1 MLPRR
6 NALTEKPVTPSLRHV
21 HASRFVLPL
30 KEGGSVPGLF
40 EANDDGLYVV
50 KLHGAAQGPKSLTAE
65 LIAGEIAR
73 ALGLNVPELVLI
85 NLDSALTAGEPDP
98 EIQDHLQR
106 SIGLNL
112 GLDFLPGALPYNPAT
127 QSRMNPILAADI
139 VWLDA
144 YIANVDRTTRNPN
157 MLLWGDG
164 VWLIDHGAAIFP
176 HHRWTQP
183 AEQGRRPFEAIKD
196 HVLLPAAG
204 SVVDADTRLAQKLN
218 DTVLWSIV
226 NSVPD
231 AWLPENEI
239 GNAAAQRE
247 AYMAYFLARLE
258 GPRPFIEEAE
268 RCRSAQDVGAIDPQR
283 ATRGRRHE

>member
-1 MLPRR
+1 MTH
-6 NALTEKPVTPSLRHV
+6 NSVTPSLRHLT
-21 HASRFVLPL
+21 ATRFVMPL

-40 EANDDGLYVV
+40 EADDDGLYVV

-73 ALGLNVPELVLI
+73 AIGLQVPELVLI
-85 NLDSALTAGEPDP
+85 DLEKELTAGEPDA

-112 GLDFLPGALPYNPAT
+112 GLDFLPGALPYDPANPT
-127 QSRMNPILAADI
+127 GMDPILAADI

-144 YIANVDRTTRNPN
+144 FIANVDRSTRNTN
-157 MLLWGDG
+157 MLLWGG
-164 VWLIDHGAAIFP
+164 TNWLIDHGAAIFP
-176 HHRWTQP
+176 HHRWTEP
-183 AEQGRRPFEAIKD
+183 ANQGRRSFAPIKD
-196 HVLLPAAG
+196 HVLLPIAG
-204 SVVDADTRLAQKLN
+204 SIVDADNRLAPKLD

-226 NSVPD
+226 GSVPE

-239 GNAAAQRE
+239 GDADAQRK
-247 AYMAYFLARLE
+247 AYMSYFLSRLE

-268 RCRSAQDVGAIDPQR
+268 RHRAEKSVGAIDPDR
-283 ATRGRRHE
+283 ANRGRRRE

>member
-1 MLPRR
+1 MSQL
-6 NALTEKPVTPSLRHV
+6 PVTPSLRHLT
-21 HASRFVLPL
+21 ATRFVMPL

-40 EANDDGLYVV
+40 EADDDGLYVV

-73 ALGLNVPELVLI
+73 AVGLRVPELVSI
-85 NLDSALTAGEPDP
+85 NLEKSLTAGEPDP

-112 GLDFLPGALPYNPAT
+112 GLDFLPGALPYDPAMPIG
-127 QSRMNPILAADI
+127 MNPILAADI

-144 YIANVDRTTRNPN
+144 FTANVDRSTRNPN
-157 MLLWGDG
+157 MLLWNNE

-176 HHRWTQP
+176 HHRWTNP
-183 AEQGRRPFEAIKD
+183 TEQGRRSFAPIKD
-196 HVLLPAAG
+196 HVLLPIAG
-204 SVVDADTRLAQKLN
+204 SVVDADARLATKLN

-226 NSVPD
+226 GSVPD

-239 GNAAAQRE
+239 GDADAQRR
-247 AYMAYFLARLE
+247 AYLDYFLSRLE

-268 RCRSAQDVGAIDPQR
+268 RRRAEASVGAIDPNR
-283 ATRGRRHE
+283 ANRGRRRE

>member
-1 MLPRR
+1 MTQESV
-6 NALTEKPVTPSLRHV
+6 NPSLRHLT
-21 HASRFVLPL
+21 ATRFVMPL

-40 EANDDGLYVV
+40 EADDDGLYVV

-73 ALGLNVPELVLI
+73 AVGLQVPELVQIDLQK
-85 NLDSALTAGEPDP
+85 SLTAGEPDA

-112 GLDFLPGALPYNPAT
+112 GMDFLPGALPYDPAK
-127 QSRMNPILAADI
+127 PIGMDPVLAADI

-144 YIANVDRTTRNPN
+144 FTANVDRSTRNPN
-157 MLLWGDG
+157 MLYWNNGI
-164 VWLIDHGAAIFP
+164 WLIDHGAAIFP
-176 HHRWTQP
+176 HHRWTNP
-183 AEQGRRPFEAIKD
+183 KEQGRRSFAPIKD
-196 HVLLPAAG
+196 HVLLPIAG
-204 SVVDADTRLAQKLN
+204 SIVDADSRLAQKLD

-226 NSVPD
+226 GSVPD

-239 GNAAAQRE
+239 GDADAQRH
-247 AYMAYFLARLE
+247 AYMEYFLSRLE

-268 RCRSAQDVGAIDPQR
+268 RARAEQGVGAIDPDR
-283 ATRGRRHE
+283 ANRGRRRE